1 MASRVQVLR
10 QFMVGVAF
18 RAGDEVLVWNLS
30 VQGRWCSDDGDKCQG
45 SILRAVSAQG
55 FASGSFFL
63 SSQTALKSKFALACT
78 RWNAIR
84 TRKPRA

>member
-1 MASRVQVLR
+1 
-10 QFMVGVAF
+10 MVGVAF
-18 RAGDEVLVWNLS
+18 RAWDEVLVWNLS
-30 VQGRWCSDDGDKCQG
+30 VQGWCSDDGDKCQA

-55 FASGSFFL
+55 FTSVTFFL
-63 SSQTALKSKFALACT
+63 SSQTALKSTFALACT